1 MFGPRLRLCRVS
13 GIAIKVDASWFL
25 VAALVTWTLAV
36 GLFPRDH
43 LGLPALAAWTMA
55 VFAALGVFKSI
66 VLHELGHALMAR
78 RMGLRIRSITLFIFG
93 GLAEMEDE
101 PRTARAEFLVAVA
114 GPAVSIAVALLSLL
128 AGLACGLIPLPY
140 ADLAAEVCFYVA
152 WANALLIA
160 FNAIPA
166 FPLDGGRVLRAL
178 VWAATSDMRR
188 ATRLCSLLGQ
198 GFGFLLIGGGVAL
211 AYWTG
216 SLLAGAWTAV
226 LGWFLRRAASLSW
239 KQLLLRQALEGERV
253 EDFMRRDPISVSPSL
268 SVAELV
274 EGYVARFHHTMF
286 PVLQGERLIGCVTTR
301 RLREIP
307 KEEWCRRSVASLLEA
322 PSPENSISPQTAAL
336 HALQRMSSRSRLM
349 VVEGDRLVGIVSMRD
364 LLRLLATKVEVGEA
378 A

>member
-13 GIAIKVDASWFL
+13 GIAIKVDASWFV

-43 LGLPALAAWTMA
+43 LGLSPLAAWTMA

-101 PRTARAEFLVAVA
+101 PTTARAELLVAVA
-114 GPAVSIAVALLSLL
+114 GPAVSTAVALLSLL
-128 AGLACGLIPLPY
+128 AGLACRLIPLPY
-140 ADLAAEVCFYVA
+140 TDLAADVCFYVA
-152 WANALLIA
+152 WANGLLIA

-178 VWAATSDMRR
+178 VWAITGDMRR

-198 GFGFLLIGGGVAL
+198 AFGFLLIAGGVAL
-211 AYWTG
+211 VYWTG

-239 KQLLLRQALEGERV
+239 KQLLLRRALEGERV
-253 EDFMRRDPISVSPSL
+253 EHFMRRDPISVSPSL

-286 PVLQGERLIGCVTTR
+286 PVLQGERLVGCVTTR
-301 RLREIP
+301 RLKEIP

-336 HALQRMSSRSRLM
+336 HALQRMSSRGRLM

>member
-43 LGLPALAAWTMA
+43 LGLSSLSAWSMA
-55 VFAALGVFKSI
+55 VAAALGLFKSI

-78 RMGLRIRSITLFIFG
+78 RMGLRIRTITLFIFG

-101 PRTARAEFLVAVA
+101 PKNARAEFLVAVA
-114 GPAVSIAVALLSLL
+114 GPAVSVAVAVLALL
-128 AGLACGLIPLPY
+128 AGLALRLVPLPY
-140 ADLAAEVCFYVA
+140 ADLAADVCFYVA

-166 FPLDGGRVLRAL
+166 FPLDGGRVLRAAL
-178 VWAATSDMRR
+178 WGITGSMRK
-188 ATRLCSLLGQ
+188 ATRICSFLGQ
-198 GFGFLLIGGGVAL
+198 GFGFLLIAAGAVI

-239 KQLLLRQALEGERV
+239 KQLLLRTALEGERV
-253 EDFMRRDPISVSPSL
+253 EHFMRRDPISVPPSL

-274 EGYVARFHHTMF
+274 SDYVTRFHHTMF
-286 PVLQGERLIGCVTTR
+286 PVLQGERLIGCVTTH

-322 PSPENSISPQTAAL
+322 PSPENSISPETAAI
-336 HALQRMSSRSRLM
+336 HALQRMSHRGRLM

>member
-13 GIAIKVDASWFL
+13 GIAIKLDASWFV
-25 VAALVTWTLAV
+25 VASLVTWTLAE
-36 GLFPRDH
+36 GLFPRADPS
-43 LGLPALAAWTMA
+43 LSRSAAWVMGIA
-55 VFAALGVFKSI
+55 AALGLFKSI

-101 PRTARAEFLVAVA
+101 PRSAKAEFLVAAA
-114 GPAVSIAVALLSLL
+114 GPAVSVAVALLSLL
-128 AGLACGLIPLPY
+128 GGLAFRLVPLPY
-140 ADLAAEVCFYVA
+140 AALAAEVCFYVA
-152 WANALLIA
+152 WANALLLA

-166 FPLDGGRVLRAL
+166 FPLDGGRVLRAGL
-178 VWAATSDMRR
+178 WAITGDGVQ
-188 ATRLCSLLGQ
+188 ATRFCSLLGQ
-198 GFGFLLIGGGVAL
+198 GFGWLLIAGGVAI
-211 AYWTG
+211 AVWTG
-216 SLLAGAWTAV
+216 SLLAGAWTVV

-239 KQLLLRQALEGERV
+239 KQLLLRRVLEGERV
-253 EDFMRRDPISVSPSL
+253 EHFMRRDPISVPPSL

-274 EGYVARFHHTMF
+274 SEYVSRFHHTMF
-286 PVLQGERLIGCVTTR
+286 PVLQGERLIGCVTTH

-322 PSPENSISPQTAAL
+322 PSPENSISPETAAI
-336 HALQRMSSRSRLM
+336 HALQRMSNRGRLM
-349 VVEGDRLVGIVSMRD
+349 VVDGDRLVGIVSMRD

>member
-13 GIAIKVDASWFL
+13 GIAIKVDASWFV

-43 LGLPALAAWTMA
+43 LGLSTLAAWSMA
-55 VFAALGVFKSI
+55 VAAALGVFKSI
-66 VLHELGHALMAR
+66 VLHELGHALVAR

-101 PRTARAEFLVAVA
+101 PRTARAEFLVAAA
-114 GPAVSIAVALLSLL
+114 GPAVSAAVALLSLL
-128 AGLACGLIPLPY
+128 AGMACRLVPLPY
-140 ADLAAEVCFYVA
+140 ADLAADVCFYVA
-152 WANALLIA
+152 WANGLLIA

-166 FPLDGGRVLRAL
+166 FPLDGGRVLRSI
-178 VWAATSDMRR
+178 VWAITGDMRR
-188 ATRLCSLLGQ
+188 ATRICSLLGQ
-198 GFGFLLIGGGVAL
+198 GFGYLLVGAGVAL

-253 EDFMRRDPISVSPSL
+253 EHFMRRDPISVPPSL

-274 EGYVARFHHTMF
+274 SDYVSRFHHTMF
-286 PVLQGERLIGCVTTR
+286 PVLQGERLVGCVTTR

-322 PSPENSISPQTAAL
+322 PSPENTISPQTAAL
-336 HALQRMSSRSRLM
+336 HALQRMSSRGRLM